1 MAALQAGALD
11 VVALGPLTN
20 TAEVLARRGWVTGR
34 SSATSMQ
41 RRAGTPLY
49 CNVVRVQVV
58 SLLE

>member
-1 MAALQAGALD
+1 MGALRAGALD

-20 TAEVLARRGWVTGR
+20 TAAVIARCGWVKAR

-41 RRAGTPLY
+41 RRAGTALY
-49 CNVVRVQVV
+49 CDVVHVQVV